1 VYQQL
6 KPFVCPDTDT
16 KDGRQREDAFA
27 QASRGIKVPP
37 KKKQAQ
43 VRIPRGGSKGRVRVR

>member
-6 KPFVCPDTDT
+6 KSFVCPDTHT
-16 KDGRQREDAFA
+16 KDERQREDAFA
-27 QASRGIKVPP
+27 KASQGLKVPH